1 MSRAP
6 TQPRLDPME
15 RPSFQSLLQGLPVLG
30 RSGDWTAKVT
40 GLVTDSRRVLPG
52 SLFFALPGLRADG
65 HEYLDDV
72 IARGAAAVV
81 SARPVSGLPAVA
93 AAQVADPRKALAEVA
108 RRFHGHPEEAL
119 QLVGVTG
126 TNGKTTVTTL
136 LRHLLQAD
144 GSQWGLVGTVRYH
157 LGRRSIPSY
166 KTTPESADLA
176 AFFRQMADAG
186 CAGACLEVSSHA
198 LHQDRV
204 HGFRFA
210 AAAFTNL
217 TRDHV
222 DYHGD
227 LATYLDA
234 KTALFDG
241 RNGAVPGVSV
251 LNADDPAGRVLAEAC
266 RRRGPTLTFGVDAA
280 ADLRATD
287 VRATLAGTA
296 FTVGWQGR
304 TSAFVSPLPGDYN
317 VSNVLAALALAAALG
332 RDPLALAPAVA
343 SFPGVAGRMERVDAG
358 QAFPVF
364 VDYAHTDDALRNALR
379 MLRAITPG
387 RVLCVFGCG
396 GNRDRGKRPAM
407 TQAVAD
413 LAHLAWATADNP
425 RKESVAAIFAD
436 MREGLGALPMVEFV
450 ADRREAIGRALAAAR
465 SGDCVVVTGK
475 GHETTQEFADTV
487 VPFDDRQVVRELL
500 ELRRGA
506 AS

>member
-1 MSRAP
+1 MNRSPMQTTPA
-6 TQPRLDPME
+6 PME
-15 RPSFQSLLQGLPVLG
+15 HPSFQSLLQGFTVLG
-30 RSGDWTAKVT
+30 RAGDWTVKIT

-52 SLFFALPGLRADG
+52 SLFFALPGLRSDG
-65 HEYLDDV
+65 HDYLNDV
-72 IARGAAAVV
+72 IARGAAAVI
-81 SARPVSGLPAVA
+81 SAQPVTGLPAVA
-93 AAQVADPRKALAEVA
+93 AAQVADPRKALAEIA
-108 RRFHGHPEEAL
+108 RRFYGHPETAL
-119 QLVGVTG
+119 KLVGVTG

-176 AFFRQMADAG
+176 AFFHQMVDAQ

-241 RNGAVPGVSV
+241 RNGSLPEVAVI
-251 LNADDPAGRVLAEAC
+251 NCDDPAGQILAEAC
-266 RRRGPTLTFGVDAA
+266 RRRGRVLTFGTGVA
-280 ADLRATD
+280 ADLRASEI
-287 VRATLAGTA
+287 RYTLAGTECTITWA
-296 FTVGWQGR
+296 GR
-304 TSAFVSPLPGDYN
+304 SARFSSPLPGDYN
-317 VSNVLAALALAAALG
+317 VSNMLCALALAAALG
-332 RDPLALAPAVA
+332 RDPLALPTAMAT
-343 SFPGVAGRMERVDAG
+343 FPGVAGRMERVTAG

-396 GNRDRGKRPAM
+396 GNRDRGKRSAM
-407 TQAVAD
+407 TQAVAEN
-413 LAHLAWATADNP
+413 AHRGWATSDNP
-425 RKESVAAIFAD
+425 RKERITDIFAD
-436 MREGLGALPMVEFV
+436 MRQGLGELSTIEFV
-450 ADRREAIGRALAAAR
+450 ADRREAIGRALAAAQP
-465 SGDCVVVTGK
+465 GDCVVVTGK

-487 VPFDDRQVVRELL
+487 VPFDDCLVVRELL
-500 ELRRGA
+500 ELRRGVG
-506 AS
+506 S